1 MDHRL
6 SPCSRSLLALL
17 LGLFAPAAPAAA
29 SAPMPQPPPDQ
40 GVASFDESVAVSWV
54 LVPVVVRG
62 SQGHVEGLGRED
74 FRLSID
80 GRPAPIDELDL
91 GEEVPLS
98 VVYLQDLSGSIAN
111 AGKLE
116 ASRRAFGE
124 LLARLRSGD
133 QVALATFAGERLRV
147 ETPFTGERDA
157 LEEAMELWEG
167 YGTTA
172 LHDAVALLPDIS
184 QQGRSGQ
191 RVAVLVTDG
200 QDNASA
206 LDPAAAVAVVR
217 GSSLP
222 VYVLGL
228 TAGRSGPG
236 DDPETYR
243 YADLLTSLA
252 ERTGGRYFEVDG
264 ADAAAE
270 AVATLVEDL
279 RRRYVLAVATAGD
292 GPRSYH
298 EIRVEAVLP
307 YRHTLTY
314 RKGYHG
320 TAPVP
325 RRTP

>member
-1 MDHRL
+1 MDHRVDRAA
-6 SPCSRSLLALL
+6 RSLLALVL
-17 LGLFAPAAPAAA
+17 AALAAAPAAV
-29 SAPMPQPPPDQ
+29 APLGAQPPEEG

-54 LVPVVVRG
+54 LVPVVVRAR
-62 SQGHVEGLGRED
+62 QGHVEGLGRED

-80 GRPAPIDELDL
+80 GRPAPIDGVDL

-124 LLARLRSGD
+124 LLERLRPGD
-133 QVALATFAGERLRV
+133 QVALATFAGERLRI
-147 ETPFTGERDA
+147 ETPFTGERSA
-157 LEEAMELWEG
+157 LAEAMGLWEG

-172 LHDAVALLPDIS
+172 LHDAVSLLPDIS
-184 QQGRSGQ
+184 QQGRSGR

-217 GSSLP
+217 GASLP

-228 TAGRSGPG
+228 TAGRSGTGG
-236 DDPETYR
+236 DAGTHR
-243 YADLLTSLA
+243 YADLLASLA
-252 ERTGGRYFEVDG
+252 ERTGGRYFEVAG

-270 AVATLVEDL
+270 TMAALVEDL

-320 TAPVP
+320 TAPIQD
-325 RRTP
+325 